1 MWGKLTVMCMLYG
14 IVVLSAVNLMA
25 FLLYQEM
32 SQMALFFNSILP
44 TASVMLWVYL
54 RISDHLLGKLES
66 KLTHSYCEAELRNL
80 TSEWRRKG
88 KKAVIAAATTMV
100 IEIALNF
107 QIIYMLRSIALTEL
121 R

>member
-1 MWGKLTVMCMLYG
+1 MTQ
-14 IVVLSAVNLMA
+14 SN
-25 FLLYQEM
+25 
-32 SQMALFFNSILP
+32 
-44 TASVMLWVYL
+44 
-54 RISDHLLGKLES
+54 
-66 KLTHSYCEAELRNL
+66 CEAELRNL
-80 TSEWRRKG
+80 TSEWRGKG